1 MLLWLS
7 TLRQTTPKAP
17 RMNLT
22 LTELVR
28 EFAHIGLRQQ
38 SPEQG
43 ELRIHRIAAI
53 EDCGPGDLVFVDKP
67 ARLCHVRERS
77 PTALVT
83 PTRHAELAAT
93 QTATAVLH
101 APNLALAHALIKQ
114 RHGARD
120 LGASGWHGQHATAVV
135 HPSADVDPTAT
146 LEPRVVVGARSR
158 IGAHCRIMAGAVIE
172 NDVTI
177 GERTVIHPLVVIGY
191 GCILGA
197 DVVVESGSVIG
208 SQGFGF
214 AQDAERH
221 SHAIPQTGIVMIA
234 DRVRIGA
241 NNCIDRATYQVTRI
255 GAGTKFDNLCHVA
268 HNVTIGEDC
277 LLTAMLCVA
286 GSSRIGNR
294 VMTSGQ
300 TGIIDHVEICDDV
313 VLVHRAGVVKSI
325 STPGVHA
332 SLPAQPLDDYLKSTA
347 IVRAAPDLRRRLVS
361 LEKALLQ
368 REE

>member
-1 MLLWLS
+1 MHV
-7 TLRQTTPKAP
+7 
-17 RMNLT
+17 T

-28 EFAHIGLRQQ
+28 EFTHIGLRLH
-38 SPEQG
+38 SADRG
-43 ELRIHRIAAI
+43 DCVVRRIAAV

-67 ARLCHVRERS
+67 ARLDHVRERA
-77 PTALVT
+77 PAALVT
-83 PTRHAELAAT
+83 SARHVALAAE
-93 QTATAVLH
+93 QAATAVLQ
-101 APNLALAHALIKQ
+101 APNLGLAHALMKQ

-120 LGASGWHGQHATAVV
+120 LVASGWEGQHPTAVV
-135 HPSADVDPTAT
+135 HPSADVDPTAV

-172 NDVTI
+172 NDVCI
-177 GERTVIHPLVVIGY
+177 GERTMIHPLVVIGY
-191 GCILGA
+191 GCVLGS

-208 SQGFGF
+208 SQGFGY
-214 AQDAERH
+214 AQDAERR
-221 SHAIPQTGIVMIA
+221 SHAIPQTGIVVIA

-325 STPGVHA
+325 QEPGVHA
-332 SLPAQPLDDYLKSTA
+332 ALPAQPLDDYLKSA
-347 IVRAAPDLRRRLVS
+347 AVVRAAPDLRRRLLE
-361 LEKALLQ
+361 LEKTLGQ
-368 REE
+368 QDK

>member
-1 MLLWLS
+1 
-7 TLRQTTPKAP
+7 
-17 RMNLT
+17 MNVT

-28 EFAHIGLRQQ
+28 EFAHIDLQPQ
-38 SPEQG
+38 SPDQG
-43 ELRIHRIAAI
+43 ERVVHRIAAV
-53 EDCGPGDLVFVDKP
+53 EQCGPGDLVFVDKP
-67 ARLCHVRERS
+67 ERLCHVRERE

-83 PTRHAELAAT
+83 SNRHAELAAT
-93 QTATAVLH
+93 QTSAAVLRV
-101 APNLALAHALIKQ
+101 PNLSLAHALIKQ

-120 LGASGWHGQHATAVV
+120 LAASGWLGQHPTAVI
-135 HPSADVDPTAT
+135 HPTAIVDPTAT
-146 LEPRVVVGARSR
+146 IEPRVVIGARSR

-172 NDVTI
+172 NDVVL
-177 GERTVIHPLVVIGY
+177 GERSVIHPLVVIGY

-214 AQDAERH
+214 AQDAARH

-294 VMTSGQ
+294 VITSGQ

-313 VLVHRAGVVKSI
+313 VLVHRAGVIKSI
-325 STPGVHA
+325 REPGVHA
-332 SLPAQPLDDYLKSTA
+332 ALPAQPLDDYLKSTA
-347 IVRAAPDLRRRLVS
+347 VVRAAPELRRRVAE
-361 LEKALLQ
+361 LEKGRTRADD
-368 REE
+368 

>member
-1 MLLWLS
+1 MHV
-7 TLRQTTPKAP
+7 
-17 RMNLT
+17 T

-28 EFAHIGLRQQ
+28 EFAHIGLRLH
-38 SPEQG
+38 SADRG
-43 ELRIHRIAAI
+43 DRVVRRIAAV

-67 ARLCHVRERS
+67 ARLDHVRERA

-83 PTRHAELAAT
+83 SARHVALAAE
-93 QTATAVLH
+93 QAATAVLQ
-101 APNLALAHALIKQ
+101 APNLALAHALMKQ

-120 LGASGWHGQHATAVV
+120 LVASGWEGQHPTAVV
-135 HPSADVDPTAT
+135 HPSADVDPTAV
-146 LEPRVVVGARSR
+146 LEPRVVIGARSR

-172 NDVTI
+172 NDACI

-191 GCILGA
+191 GCVLGS

-208 SQGFGF
+208 SQGFGY
-214 AQDAERH
+214 AQDAERR

-325 STPGVHA
+325 QQPGVHA
-332 SLPAQPLDDYLKSTA
+332 ALPAQPLDDYLKSA
-347 IVRAAPDLRRRLVS
+347 AVVRAAPELRRRLLE
-361 LEKALLQ
+361 LEKTFGQ
-368 REE
+368 QDK

>member
-1 MLLWLS
+1 MHV
-7 TLRQTTPKAP
+7 
-17 RMNLT
+17 T

-28 EFAHIGLRQQ
+28 EFAHLGLEPH

-43 ELRIHRIAAI
+43 DRVVRRIAAA

-67 ARLCHVRERS
+67 ARLHLVRERH

-83 PTRHAELAAT
+83 SPRLAARAAT
-93 QTATAVLH
+93 ETAAAVLR
-101 APNLALAHALIKQ
+101 APNVALAHALIKQ

-120 LGASGWHGQHATAVV
+120 LAATGWAGQHPSAVV
-135 HPSADVDPTAT
+135 HDTADVDPTAI
-146 LEPRVVVGARSR
+146 LEPHVVIGARSR
-158 IGAHCRIMAGAVIE
+158 IGAHCRIMAGVVVE
-172 NDVTI
+172 NDVSI
-177 GERTVIHPLVVIGY
+177 GERTVIHPHVVIGY

-197 DVVVESGSVIG
+197 DVVIESGSVIG

-214 AQDAERH
+214 AQDAERR
-221 SHAIPQTGIVMIA
+221 SHPIPQTGIVMIA

-294 VMTSGQ
+294 VITSGQ
-300 TGIIDHVEICDDV
+300 TGIIDHVEVCDDV

-325 STPGVHA
+325 HEPGVHA
-332 SLPAQPLDDYLKSTA
+332 ALPAQPLDDYLKSA
-347 IVRAAPDLRRRLVS
+347 AVVRAAPDLRRRLLD
-361 LEKALLQ
+361 LEKAVNE
-368 REE
+368 RDE

>member
-1 MLLWLS
+1 MHV
-7 TLRQTTPKAP
+7 
-17 RMNLT
+17 T
-22 LTELVR
+22 LTELAR
-28 EFAHIGLRQQ
+28 EFAPIGLQLH
-38 SPEQG
+38 SPQHG
-43 ELRIHRIAAI
+43 DLVVRRIAAV

-67 ARLCHVRERS
+67 ARLCHVQERR

-83 PTRHAELAAT
+83 STRHAELAAA
-93 QTATAVLH
+93 QTAAAVLRV
-101 APNLALAHALIKQ
+101 PNLALAHALIKQ

-120 LGASGWHGQHATAVV
+120 LAVSGWQGQHPTVVV
-135 HPSADVDPTAT
+135 HPSAEIDPTAT
-146 LEPRVVVGARSR
+146 LEPRVVIGARAR
-158 IGAHCRIMAGAVIE
+158 IGAQCRIMAGAVIE
-172 NDVTI
+172 NDVVI
-177 GERTVIHPLVVIGY
+177 GERSVIHPLVVIGY

-214 AQDAERH
+214 AQDAERR

-286 GSSRIGNR
+286 GSSKIGNR

-325 STPGVHA
+325 REPGVHA

-347 IVRAAPDLRRRLVS
+347 VVRAAPELRRRVAE
-361 LEKALLQ
+361 LEKGLT
-368 REE
+368 RPED

>member
-1 MLLWLS
+1 
-7 TLRQTTPKAP
+7 
-17 RMNLT
+17 
-22 LTELVR
+22 
-28 EFAHIGLRQQ
+28 
-38 SPEQG
+38 
-43 ELRIHRIAAI
+43 
-53 EDCGPGDLVFVDKP
+53 
-67 ARLCHVRERS
+67 
-77 PTALVT
+77 
-83 PTRHAELAAT
+83 
-93 QTATAVLH
+93 
-101 APNLALAHALIKQ
+101 
-114 RHGARD
+114 
-120 LGASGWHGQHATAVV
+120 
-135 HPSADVDPTAT
+135 
-146 LEPRVVVGARSR
+146 VVGARSR

-172 NDVTI
+172 NDVCI

-191 GCILGA
+191 GCVLGS

-208 SQGFGF
+208 SQGFGY
-214 AQDAERH
+214 AQDAERR
-221 SHAIPQTGIVMIA
+221 SHAIPQTGIVVIA

-325 STPGVHA
+325 QQPGVHA
-332 SLPAQPLDDYLKSTA
+332 ALPAQPLDDYLKSA
-347 IVRAAPDLRRRLVS
+347 AVVRAAPDLRRRLLE
-361 LEKALLQ
+361 LEKTLGQ
-368 REE
+368 QDK

>member
-1 MLLWLS
+1 MHT
-7 TLRQTTPKAP
+7 TLAD
-17 RMNLT
+17 LA
-22 LTELVR
+22 R
-28 EFAHIGLRQQ
+28 EFAPLGL
-38 SPEQG
+38 
-43 ELRIHRIAAI
+43 ELRTPQHGQRVVRRIAAI
-53 EDCGPGDLVFVDKP
+53 EDGGPGDLVFLDRP
-67 ARLCHVRERS
+67 ANLRHVTERR
-77 PTALVT
+77 PAAVIT
-83 PTRHAELAAT
+83 PPRHAAA
-93 QTATAVLH
+93 AADVADLAVLV
-101 APNLALAHALIKQ
+101 APNLALAHACIKQ

-120 LGASGWHGQHATAVV
+120 HSASGWDGVHASAVI
-135 HPSADVDPTAT
+135 HPTAAVDAAAVI
-146 LEPRVVVGARSR
+146 EPRVVIGARSR
-158 IGAHCRIMAGAVIE
+158 IGAGCRIMAGAVIE
-172 NDVTI
+172 NDVCI
-177 GERTVIHPLVVIGY
+177 GERTVIHPLVVVGY

-197 DVVVESGSVIG
+197 DVVIESGSVIG

-214 AQDAERH
+214 AQDADRR

-300 TGIIDHVEICDDV
+300 TGIIDHVEVCDDV

-332 SLPAQPLDDYLKSTA
+332 SLPAQPLDEYLKSTA
-347 IVRAAPDLRRRLVS
+347 VLRAAPELRRRLVE
-361 LEKALLQ
+361 LEKSVAQ
-368 REE
+368 RED

>member
-1 MLLWLS
+1 MHV
-7 TLRQTTPKAP
+7 
-17 RMNLT
+17 T

-28 EFAHIGLRQQ
+28 EFAHIGLQLQ
-38 SPEQG
+38 VPAQG
-43 ELRIHRIAAI
+43 DRIIERIAAV

-67 ARLCHVRERS
+67 ARLCHVRERL
-77 PTALVT
+77 PTAVVT
-83 PTRHAELAAT
+83 SVRHAAAAAE
-93 QTATAVLH
+93 QTSAVVLT
-101 APNLALAHALIKQ
+101 APNLGLAHALMKQ

-120 LGASGWHGQHATAVV
+120 LSASGWHGQHPTAVV
-135 HPSADVDPTAT
+135 HPSAEVDPTAV
-146 LEPRVVVGARSR
+146 LEPRVVVGAHSR

-172 NDVTI
+172 NDVCI

-191 GCILGA
+191 GCIVGS

-208 SQGFGF
+208 SQGFGY
-214 AQDAERH
+214 AQDAERR

-325 STPGVHA
+325 QEPGVHA
-332 SLPAQPLDDYLKSTA
+332 ALPAQPLDEYLKSTA
-347 IVRAAPDLRRRLVS
+347 VLRAAPELRRRVAE
-361 LEKALLQ
+361 LEKNLA
-368 REE
+368 RPAE